1 MPVTKSAKK
10 ALRRDQRRKEAN
22 FKIRAKIR
30 KILNLVK
37 KEPSLSS
44 LAKAAS
50 VLDQAAK
57 KGVIHKNKAA
67 RLKSRIAR
75 LVNQTT
81 SSKKKPQKTKKK
93 SSA

>member
-10 ALRRDQRRKEAN
+10 ALRRDQRRKEVN

-30 KILNLVK
+30 RVLNLVK
-37 KEPSLSS
+37 KEPSPSS

-57 KGVIHKNKAA
+57 KGVIHKNKAV
-67 RLKSRIAR
+67 RLKSKISK
-75 LVNQTT
+75 LVNKTAM
-81 SSKKKPQKTKKK
+81 KKKPTSTKKK
-93 SSA
+93 SSR